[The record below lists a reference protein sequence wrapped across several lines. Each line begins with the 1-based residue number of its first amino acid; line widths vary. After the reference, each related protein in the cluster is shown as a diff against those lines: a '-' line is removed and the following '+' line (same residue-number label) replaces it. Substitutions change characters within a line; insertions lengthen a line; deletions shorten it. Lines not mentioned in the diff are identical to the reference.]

1 MKYLRAKDT
10 ISGAMGTCFAMIDGS
25 RYELMYVK
33 NIEAHVEKKKT
44 EIPILGLTS
53 KQHKA
58 GGWKGTGSMTVY
70 YVSSLF
76 REIMLK
82 YMKTGEDTYF
92 EIMITNEDPTSNSG
106 RQTMLLKG
114 VNIDNMVI
122 GKLNVEE
129 EALDEEMKFTFTDAE
144 MLDQFE
150 EIR

>member
-1 MKYLRAKDT
+1 MRAKDT
-10 ISGAMGTCFAMIDGS
+10 ISGAMGTCFAIMNGS
-25 RYELMYVK
+25 RYELMHVK

-44 EIPILGLTS
+44 EIPILGITS

-58 GGWKGTGSMTVY
+58 GGWNGTGSMKVY
-70 YVSSLF
+70 YISSLF

-92 EIMITNEDPTSNSG
+92 EIMITNEDPTSSSG

-122 GKLNVEE
+122 GKLDVDE
-129 EALDEEMKFTFTDAE
+129 EALEEEMKFTFTDAD
-144 MLDQFE
+144 MLDQFQQ
-150 EIR
+150 I